1 MADPWLAPWFA
12 SFSELCGA
20 RTGAPATGSFLR
32 HAASLAPDAHFPDS
46 TVGCGVG
53 VLFIFL
59 PFRVLPCCLAAF
71 WGPFSPACLVCLRAT
86 AVVCPFLARLLF
98 APHPPDVCSVY
109 RAPWCPL
116 FGAEK
121 HVSIVSLLG
130 TPLICMVIF
139 PFSGAALPLDLQ
151 SRVPRIGGSAW
162 RASTRDTEP
171 SARCR
176 QVWEGLQ
183 LSAHSSLRR
192 CLAWYTGTP
201 YFPFPLSP
209 FYVRIDGQD

>member
-1 MADPWLAPWFA
+1 MPPLWPLTPTSRTARLVVALACFLSSCLFA
-12 SFSELCGA
+12 F
-20 RTGAPATGSFLR
+20 
-32 HAASLAPDAHFPDS
+32 
-46 TVGCGVG
+46 
-53 VLFIFL
+53 
-59 PFRVLPCCLAAF
+59 CLAALLPF
-71 WGPFSPACLVCLRAT
+71 WGLFRLLVSFAYALQQ
-86 AVVCPFLARLLF
+86 VVCPFLALLLF

-183 LSAHSSLRR
+183 LSAHSSLCR
-192 CLAWYTGTP
+192 CLAWYTGPP